1 MPISEHED
9 YPNQIY
15 AWYVVAVLTVA
26 YIFSFVDRQIINL
39 LVEPIREDLQLTDTQ
54 ISLLQ
59 GIAFAL
65 FYTLMGIPIARLA
78 DVSNRRA
85 IIAVGVFLWS
95 LMTAMCGLAKSFGQ
109 LFAARIGV
117 GVGEAALSP
126 PAYSLFTDY
135 FPPGKVTRAI
145 AVFTGGSF
153 LGAGLAY
160 IIGGFVVDFV
170 TRLDVVEV
178 PVFGQIRAWQMAF
191 IVVGLPGILLALL
204 VFFIA
209 RTGAQ
214 GAAWRS
220 TGCSSQRHSD

>member
-1 MPISEHED
+1 MPTSGHED

-15 AWYVVAVLTVA
+15 AWYVVSVLTVA
-26 YIFSFVDRQIINL
+26 YIFSFIDRQILNL
-39 LVEPIREDLQLTDTQ
+39 LVEPIQQDLNLSDTQ

-59 GIAFAL
+59 GMAFAL

-78 DVSNRRA
+78 DVANRRT
-85 IIAVGVFLWS
+85 IIATGVFLWS
-95 LMTAMCGLAKSFGQ
+95 LMTALCGLTKTFWQ

-126 PAYSLFTDY
+126 PSYSLFSDY

-160 IIGGFVVDFV
+160 IIR
-170 TRLDVVEV
+170 RL
-178 PVFGQIRAWQMAF
+178 
-191 IVVGLPGILLALL
+191 
-204 VFFIA
+204 
-209 RTGAQ
+209 
-214 GAAWRS
+214 
-220 TGCSSQRHSD
+220 RH